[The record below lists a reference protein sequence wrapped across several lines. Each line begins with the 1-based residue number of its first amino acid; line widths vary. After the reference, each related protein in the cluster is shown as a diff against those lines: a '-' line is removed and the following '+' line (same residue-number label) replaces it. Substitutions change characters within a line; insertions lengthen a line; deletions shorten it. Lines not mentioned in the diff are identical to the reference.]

1 MRYFSQKH
9 RDWANMTLGELP
21 NNTMKSIGCYVTSI
35 CMLVERSPDL
45 VLPVLNEA
53 ECFTD
58 EGALL
63 NEKAAQVLDM
73 VYSKVF
79 ENPHKRCI
87 CETNYYAKL
96 GYPQH
101 FFVWL
106 NQGQFICDPLDG
118 IIKINKYSIVSY
130 RLWDKRSRWI

>member
-9 RDWANMTLGELP
+9 RDWANMTLGESGK
-21 NNTMKSIGCYVTSI
+21 TMAKVGCYVTSI

-63 NEKAAQVLDM
+63 NEKAAQVLNM
-73 VYSKVF
+73 IYSKIYS
-79 ENPHKRCI
+79 NPGKKCI
-87 CETNYYAKL
+87 CETDHFKSK
-96 GYPQH
+96 GSPQH
-101 FFVWL
+101 FFMWM

-118 IIKINKYSIVSY
+118 IIKHNKYNIVSY
-130 RLWDKRSRWI
+130 RCWDRRSA